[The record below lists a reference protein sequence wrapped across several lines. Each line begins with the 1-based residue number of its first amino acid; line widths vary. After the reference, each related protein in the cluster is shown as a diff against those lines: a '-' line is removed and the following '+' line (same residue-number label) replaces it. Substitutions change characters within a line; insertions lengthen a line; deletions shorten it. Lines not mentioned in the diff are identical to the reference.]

1 MELRKDSLSFL
12 ETLGQSVANVSPT
25 LTPALAVAVVAGMA
39 GTASWLVYVAA
50 ALALLVV
57 GINVGKLA
65 QRIPS
70 AGSFFIYVSRSLGP
84 AWGMLAGWSMLAA
97 YLFTAMALTV
107 ATSIFVKTF
116 FTALHIGFA
125 PNSILLYVVVSGLA
139 LLLAIRDIRLSS
151 RVGLTCEAVSVV
163 IILAVS
169 LFALAH
175 SGFAPD
181 TKQLSL
187 SGISPGK
194 TIQAVVFAI
203 FSFVGFESAA
213 TLGKEAR
220 NPSTAIPR
228 AIKSTALAA
237 GLFFVF
243 TTYVITQ
250 GFHDDGTKLG
260 ASGAPLG
267 DILTGESPLLTALVY
282 FGAAISS
289 FACTLAS
296 INAFGRMLFSLGRYN
311 FVHGWAGK
319 VHVTHRTPHVALAF
333 GVVLNLVLV
342 CAFSGQAEL
351 DTFGWYGTIASF
363 GFIVVYFLCSLA
375 APALLRKTG
384 ELKPVDAFFGGL
396 GALLMALSL
405 IGSLFPVPAYPYNL
419 LPYGF
424 AAYMML
430 GAGWFFVLKARA
442 PAVLGQL
449 EHDMEVAIT
458 STIDSPL
465 IYAGKVVP

>member
-39 GTASWLVYVAA
+39 GTASWLVYVVA

-84 AWGMLAGWSMLAA
+84 VYGMLAGWAMLAA

-116 FTALHIGFA
+116 FTALHIGFM
-125 PNSILLYVVVSGLA
+125 PSSILLYLIVSALA

-151 RVGLTCEAVSVV
+151 RVGLSLEAISVGIILIVSV
-163 IILAVS
+163 
-169 LFALAH
+169 FALGHA
-175 SGFAPD
+175 GFALD

-187 SGISPGK
+187 SGLQPGK
-194 TIQAVVFAI
+194 AVQAVVFAI

-220 NPSTAIPR
+220 NPTTAIPR
-228 AIKSTALAA
+228 AIKATALAA

-243 TTYVITQ
+243 TTYVVTQ
-250 GFHDDGTKLG
+250 GFHDDATKLG

-267 DILTGESPLLTALVY
+267 DILTGDSPLLTALVY

-289 FACTLAS
+289 FACALAS
-296 INAFGRMLFSLGRYN
+296 LNAFGRMLFSLGRYN
-311 FVHGWAGK
+311 FVHASAGK

-333 GVVLNLVLV
+333 GTILNFVLV
-342 CAFSGQAEL
+342 CAFSGHAEL

-363 GFIVVYFLCSLA
+363 GFIVVYLLCSVA

-384 ELKPVDAFFGGL
+384 EFKPVDMFFGGL
-396 GALLMALSL
+396 GAVLMALSL
-405 IGSLFPVPAYPYNL
+405 VGSLYPVPAYPYNL

-424 AAYMML
+424 LAYMVA
-430 GAGWFFVLKARA
+430 GAAWFFLLKSKAPSVLLRI
-442 PAVLGQL
+442 
-449 EHDMEVAIT
+449 EHDLEVAVGAAVEP
-458 STIDSPL
+458 PL
-465 IYAGKVVP
+465 AYAGKLVP